1 MSKTIKYL
9 SVIFCMS
16 FLMTGCSTLIS
27 GYDSVSDTVAGW
39 FKSDEAKK

>member
-1 MSKTIKYL
+1 MSKTIK
-9 SVIFCMS
+9 SISIIFCLS
-16 FLMTGCSTLIS
+16 FLMTGCSTLTA